1 MDAAG
6 RVVTIGTVAREAGV
20 SRSWLYAQ
28 PDLRAEIQ
36 RLGGHHQGSSASPA
50 IPARKRASDASL
62 RRRLEAATSKLRRL
76 CQENQQL
83 REQLALV
90 LGERR
95 AARTHRPVEQADA
108 AKRTG
113 STMTGPCW

>member
-1 MDAAG
+1 M
-6 RVVTIGTVAREAGV
+6 TIGTVAREAGV
-20 SRSWLYAQ
+20 CRSWLCAR

-36 RLGGHHQGSSASPA
+36 RLDGHHQGSSASPA
-50 IPARKRASDASL
+50 IPARQQASDASL
-62 RRRLEAATSKLRRL
+62 RRWLEAATSKLRRL
-76 CQENQQL
+76 RQENQQL
-83 REQLALV
+83 REQLALA

-113 STMTGPCW
+113 STMIGPCS